1 MTLTKQQLDKMH
13 EASKPLIKW
22 LNENC
27 HPHCFITVETDRATL
42 SEEVATNITKEFI
55 KD

>member
-1 MTLTKQQLDKMH
+1 MTLTKKQLDEMLEK
-13 EASKPLIKW
+13 SKPLIKW

-27 HPHCFITVETDRATL
+27 NPHCVVTVFSDRATL

>member
-1 MTLTKQQLDKMH
+1 MTLTKQQLDEMY

-27 HPHCFITVETDRATL
+27 NPHCMITVEVDRATL
-42 SEEVATNITKEFI
+42 SEEVATTVTREFI